1 MATQSR
7 GLFGAHEEQSPGL
20 KREEVASF
28 RGHCLDLDIS
38 RHLEATA
45 TLYIT
50 LQHTATHCNTWQHCL
65 DLDISRHLEATATL
79 YITLQHTATHCN
91 TWQHNPEASSEP
103 TLYITPQHLDI
114 LRPPQHS
121 TPHCNTLQHTATH
134 CNTIQRPLL
143 SQHSTSHRNT
153 STSSHCNTSTP
164 YITPQHLY
172 VYVK

>member
-28 RGHCLDLDIS
+28 RG
-38 RHLEATA
+38 
-45 TLYIT
+45 
-50 LQHTATHCNTWQHCL
+50 HCL

-153 STSSHCNTSTP
+153 STSSHRNTSTP